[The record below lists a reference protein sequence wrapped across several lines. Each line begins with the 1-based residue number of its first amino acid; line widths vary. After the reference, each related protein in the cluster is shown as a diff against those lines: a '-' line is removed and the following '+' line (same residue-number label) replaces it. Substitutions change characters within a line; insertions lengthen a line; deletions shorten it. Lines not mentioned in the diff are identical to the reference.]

1 MLIFEQFF
9 ALFLE
14 SEVLHLFLTII
25 ISNIATSI
33 GLNYTGS
40 AYAYAML
47 KGIFLYNCFIIVR
60 MCFIFQVL
68 TIQIIN

>member
-1 MLIFEQFF
+1 MLIFKHFF

-33 GLNYTGS
+33 GLNYIES

-47 KGIFLYNCFIIVR
+47 KEIFLYNCFIIVR